1 MALHKK
7 CKKARRD
14 YKESTAWR
22 NQNTCALDL
31 LTASKIKT
39 NSKPKQGNRRNIT
52 AKNSSVGR
60 LKITPAPVQS
70 QHSKHQP
77 N

>member
-52 AKNSSVGR
+52 AKNS
-60 LKITPAPVQS
+60 K
-70 QHSKHQP
+70 KQP
-77 N
+77 KQGNMTTFI